1 MRKNI
6 YLALSIGI
14 AVLFTGNSYAQDAR
28 VTTTVGDTYVISA
41 KAGGVSIVEGKV
53 TVARKTGKSGL
64 LLKND
69 QLEAGDRVTTGLDS
83 KAEILLNPGSYLR
96 VGPNSSFEFEN
107 TSLEDLRVKFHS
119 GSAVVEVLASDDFA
133 IKVGVPSASFTL
145 NRSGVFRIDVSGDGG
160 ARVAVWKGRL
170 TINGDDVKSGRVAI
184 INGSNVAVAKF
195 DRDGGDDLDV
205 WSKFRAKEVS
215 AINARLER
223 NAMRS
228 SLLNAFNNGRW
239 NAYNSFGLW
248 VFDPVRRMW
257 CFLPFG
263 GGWGS
268 PYGFDYS
275 FNMWYCRMPY
285 WVYTPPVVPPSGG
298 GGGVTPTPTQPD
310 PRVVRSQT
318 PPFQR
323 TNPDGSPGG
332 GGVNRVPPTSTSGDS
347 PLDRRGRLPRN
358 NDETPRY
365 DTSPKY
371 DTTKPESMPAP
382 STPII
387 VPPSSTRGKSDKDN

>member
-1 MRKNI
+1 MRKNVCF
-6 YLALSIGI
+6 ALSIAL
-14 AVLFTGNSYAQDAR
+14 AVLFSGYSYAQDAR
-28 VTTTVGDTYVISA
+28 VTSAVGDIYVISA
-41 KAGGVSIVEGKV
+41 KAGGVSVVEGKV
-53 TVARKTGKSGL
+53 ALSRKAGKNGL

-69 QLEAGDRVTTGLDS
+69 QLEAGDRVTTGPDS
-83 KAEILLNPGSYLR
+83 KAEVLLNPGSYLR
-96 VGPNSSFEFEN
+96 IGSNTSFEFEN

-119 GSAVVEVLASDDFA
+119 GSAVIEVLASDDFA
-133 IKVGVPSASFTL
+133 INVAVSGTSFKL
-145 NRSGVFRIDVSGDGG
+145 NRSGVFRIDVTGDGG
-160 ARVAVWKGRL
+160 ARVAVWKGRM
-170 TINGDDVKSGRVAI
+170 TVNGDDVKSGRVAI
-184 INGSNVAVAKF
+184 ISGSNAAVAKF

-205 WSKFRAKEVS
+205 WSKFRAKEVA
-215 AINARLER
+215 AINGRLER

-228 SLLNAFNNGRW
+228 SLLNAYNNGRW

-248 VFDPVRRMW
+248 VFDPIRRMW

-268 PYGFDYS
+268 PYGYGYS

-298 GGGVTPTPTQPD
+298 GGVTPTQPD

-332 GGVNRVPPTSTSGDS
+332 GINRVPPTSTSGDS
-347 PLDRRGRLPRN
+347 TRDRGGRLPRN
-358 NDETPRY
+358 NDESPRYDKTPRY
-365 DTSPKY
+365 E
-371 DTTKPESMPAP
+371 TTKPISTPEP